1 MMRSFGDLV
10 RGAEF
15 PRCLE
20 VTTQQCESE
29 VLTTAPPPR
38 PPPPPR
44 LPPASDALQK
54 VQGLRN
60 FSSAPPDLKAH
71 FKQH

>member
-29 VLTTAPPPR
+29 ALTTAPPPR
-38 PPPPPR
+38 PPPAPCIRCSAKGPGTQK
-44 LPPASDALQK
+44 LLQCP
-54 VQGLRN
+54 
-60 FSSAPPDLKAH
+60 S
-71 FKQH
+71 